1 MNRKLLANIFSLLPL
16 AAGVAA
22 LCFAPELVPTGFDA
36 AGEPAEWG
44 SRWTLLLWPL
54 PVLLIRLALIGL
66 GKLVSLDKDGAR
78 LAAYMDA
85 VSFAV
90 TAFFALLALYK
101 LAVPLLPGLDMSR
114 AGRDARI
121 MQFAAALLGILFIAA
136 KDEVGAIPYN
146 KNVGLKTKYT
156 LAGEDA
162 WRAAHVFL
170 GRALAAA
177 GGCTVVLAVFLPGVW
192 SLAAAAAACVLA
204 AVSAAAYA
212 RRKGQ
217 PPPLERSA
225 K

>member
-1 MNRKLLANIFSLLPL
+1 MNRKLLANIFALLPL
-16 AAGVAA
+16 AAGLAA
-22 LCFAPELVPTGFDA
+22 LCLAPELVPTGFDA
-36 AGEPAEWG
+36 AGEPDEWG
-44 SRWTLLLWPL
+44 PRWTLLLWPL
-54 PVLLIRLALIGL
+54 LALLIRLALMGL
-66 GKLVSLDKDGAR
+66 GKLISLDKDGAR

-85 VSFAV
+85 AAFAV

-192 SLAAAAAACVLA
+192 SLVAAAVLFA
-204 AVSAAAYA
+204 LTAVSAAVYA

>member
-1 MNRKLLANIFSLLPL
+1 
-16 AAGVAA
+16 
-22 LCFAPELVPTGFDA
+22 
-36 AGEPAEWG
+36 
-44 SRWTLLLWPL
+44 
-54 PVLLIRLALIGL
+54 
-66 GKLVSLDKDGAR
+66 
-78 LAAYMDA
+78 
-85 VSFAV
+85 
-90 TAFFALLALYK
+90 
-101 LAVPLLPGLDMSR
+101 
-114 AGRDARI
+114 

-192 SLAAAAAACVLA
+192 SLVAAAVLFA
-204 AVSAAAYA
+204 LTAVSAAVYA